1 MTLKQFGNAAKAST
15 AEPQEPPLTAQV
27 LDRKV
32 TFHSPGTGQLAYLA
46 SYMAGDDE
54 EIVMY
59 GGMLNFLFSLLQD
72 EDDKAYVKRALR
84 DMSLS
89 MEDVEEILVWI
100 VEEWSDRPTKPASDS
115 SSGRRSSGK
124 SSTANSR
131 RVASRRSTSGSTA
144 SATRSTRA
152 SSKKVSED

>member
-15 AEPQEPPLTAQV
+15 AEPQEPPLKANV
-27 LDRKV
+27 LDRQV
-32 TFHSPGTGQLAYLA
+32 TFNSPGTGQIAYVA
-46 SYMAGDDE
+46 SYMAGDDG
-54 EIVMY
+54 EIIQY

-72 EDDKAYVKRALR
+72 DDDRAYVKRSLR
-84 DMSLS
+84 DQSLT
-89 MEDVEEILVWI
+89 MEDVEEILIWI
-100 VEEWSDRPTKPASDS
+100 VEEWSERPTKRPSDFS
-115 SSGRRSSGK
+115 DGQRTTGK

-152 SSKKVSED
+152 SSKKDSED